1 MPTCTIDAV
10 SVTVPDGAMVL
21 DAAKKAGV
29 AIPTLCFLEGFE
41 PLGACRVC
49 MVEVE
54 GVKSLAAA
62 CSFPVGEGMKV
73 RTNTRRVREARRTV
87 VELLLSE
94 HDGNCQTCER
104 NEDCELQRLAYEL
117 GIRTLRYEGEKTK
130 AMIDD
135 RRRRSC
141 GTIRSA
147 SSAGGALP
155 PAPGVQGVGA
165 LFPQKRGFA
174 DGHRSGVHARPRRR
188 FLRPVRP
195 VRRRMSGGRDC

>member
-1 MPTCTIDAV
+1 
-10 SVTVPDGAMVL
+10 MVL

-104 NEDCELQRLAYEL
+104 NEDCELQRLAYEPASA
-117 GIRTLRYEGEKTK
+117 RCAMREKK
-130 AMIDD
+130 
-135 RRRRSC
+135 RRR
-141 GTIRSA
+141 
-147 SSAGGALP
+147 
-155 PAPGVQGVGA
+155 
-165 LFPQKRGFA
+165 
-174 DGHRSGVHARPRRR
+174 
-188 FLRPVRP
+188 
-195 VRRRMSGGRDC
+195 